1 MTAQHEATSHD
12 KREAPKKKN
21 KKRKNGA
28 KKRSL
33 DRTVD
38 RSTEAV
44 ERLHRAIA
52 GLPLDALERIH
63 RLEKPIARV
72 RKLQD
77 RSITATYKLVRGV
90 NSEVVQL
97 IRETSSKTPRRARAR
112 RQPKKARRSERRERV
127 VHSETAASAS

>member
-1 MTAQHEATSHD
+1 MTAQHEATSHG
-12 KREAPKKKN
+12 KREARNK

-33 DRTVD
+33 DQT
-38 RSTEAV
+38 V

-112 RQPKKARRSERRERV
+112 RQPKKARRSERRERA